1 MSESSPLTLPTQ
13 VRRSS
18 VSERAAFGKNSRK
31 THPRTTLGNW
41 QPAPD
46 RPNPVSILLE
56 QEASRVPEL
65 VPIRHSRMAVNPFT
79 FYRGTAAIMAYDLGS
94 YPNSGLVS
102 QLCGDAHLSNFGIF
116 GSPDRSMIF
125 DINDFDETFP
135 GAFEWDV
142 ARMVTSFYI
151 AARDNKFSELDAK
164 TSALTAAAA
173 YRTSMNQYA
182 TMNDLDQWYSRV
194 DAAFLLDLAK
204 VEGGARAAKNMSQT
218 LDKARTRDR
227 WSAINKLTEV
237 VEGKR
242 QFLNQPPLLARLPM
256 TGDQWEVI
264 HALFEEYRNTL
275 LDDRRELLRRYQ
287 VIDFAHKVVGVGSVG
302 LRAFVV
308 LLQGRDPD
316 DVLVLQV
323 KEAVQSVLAPY
334 ATDTYGLDEG
344 HRVVAGQRLMQA
356 ASDVFLGW
364 ITGSAGR
371 HFYIRQ
377 LRDMKWSPEIAALTS
392 QSMRGYAQLCGKT
405 LARGHARSGD
415 SVAIAA
421 YLGTS
426 DTFDQSLLHFA
437 ERYSVQVNEDFQD
450 FTQAI
455 ADGTLSTAPSE
466 NDALQKRFSLES
478 HASAQT
484 YRDQEAQA
492 PQSTT

>member
-1 MSESSPLTLPTQ
+1 MTDSNPMALPTE

-18 VSERAAFGKNSRK
+18 ALERAAFGKNTRK

-41 QPAPD
+41 QPASERPD
-46 RPNPVSILLE
+46 PVSILLE
-56 QEASRVPEL
+56 QEATRVPEL
-65 VPIRHSRMAVNPFT
+65 LPIRHSRMAVNPFT
-79 FYRGTAAIMAYDLGS
+79 FFRGTAAIMAYDLGT

-116 GSPDRSMIF
+116 GSPDRAMIF

-135 GAFEWDV
+135 GPFEWDV

-151 AARDNKFSELDAK
+151 AARDNKFTELDAQ
-164 TSALTAAAA
+164 TAALTAAAA
-173 YRTSMNQYA
+173 YRAAMSQYA

-204 VEGGARAAKNMSQT
+204 TEGGARAEKNMSQT
-218 LDKARTRDR
+218 LNKARNRDR

-237 VEGKR
+237 VDGTR

-256 TGDQWEVI
+256 AGDQWEVI
-264 HALFEEYRNTL
+264 LALFEEYRNTL
-275 LDDRRELLRRYQ
+275 LNDRRELLRRYQ

-323 KEAVQSVLAPY
+323 KEAVQSALAPY
-334 ATDTYGLDEG
+334 ASDAQAQDEG
-344 HRVVAGQRLMQA
+344 YRVVAGQRLMQA

-371 HFYIRQ
+371 HFYLRQ
-377 LRDMKWSPEIAALTS
+377 LRDMKWSPEISALNS
-392 QSMRGYAQLCGKT
+392 QSMRGYAQICGKS

-415 SVAIAA
+415 SIAIAA

-426 DTFDQSLLHFA
+426 DTFDQSLLRFA
-437 ERYSVQVNEDFQD
+437 QRYSVQVNEDFEA
-450 FTQAI
+450 FTRAI
-455 ADGTLSTAPSE
+455 ADGTLSTASSE
-466 NDALQKRFSLES
+466 DDALQQRFTLES
-478 HASAQT
+478 HASAQV
-484 YRDQEAQA
+484 YRDREAQA
-492 PQSTT
+492 PQATT